1 MNSNST
7 VCILSKSDLKI
18 SILFVH
24 NSLIFHFFFPSK
36 VTQNILTASFKISLH
51 ILGANLGKEKR
62 KYMLCETYCVQI
74 QQALFLF
81 LVLQILYIFGYL
93 HI

>member
-1 MNSNST
+1 MNGNST
-7 VCILSKSDLKI
+7 VCILSKI

-24 NSLIFHFFFPSK
+24 SSLSIFFFPSK
-36 VTQNILTASFKISLH
+36 MIHNILFKISLH

-81 LVLQILYIFGYL
+81 LVLQILCIFGYL